1 VAPVN
6 GAFSVIRPGQELPYG
21 TEVIAAATRSPASVV
36 VLGANPGDVPEGRIL
51 ELLTGPFG
59 IGAVVPAAAGPD
71 QAGLPQVARDV
82 DAEGCEVL
90 AVRADV
96 VGLAPID
103 PRAGDPRVVI
113 AAALDAARA
122 QGLRVVSEPDW
133 TSEDAR
139 DVLIID
145 EAVSRVLIITG
156 ELTNDTTRTEE
167 RAVRE
172 LIRSLSAQSQHN
184 QLTVLAVEQPGP
196 AAAPWR
202 AEGVRVIGGPPDW
215 EDLAT
220 REAGSFSHVVVTA
233 SGLRSPARRWIE
245 MAQPQAAKLLFLSSL
260 PFREVAAL
268 VPITR
273 VDEMTGLE
281 LVRIEVEARVAEQ
294 VRWADGVWCEN
305 ERDASFVRGLLPE
318 KPVVVIPSAIE
329 PACAPVPLSNR
340 RGVVIA
346 ALEGHDVIS
355 ANEDA
360 ALRALE
366 EVLPELRKR
375 QPSLDCTVLSNWPTP
390 MLEAAVQAAGGSIS
404 PASELTSVLAS
415 ARVLLA
421 AHGYGTGQAEVI
433 MSSLAA
439 GTPFIVTPQAAAGL
453 DLGVLRS
460 IACFSDVSDMAA
472 RAIQLLTDDAVWHN
486 FSTLCSQVLSADF
499 GTERRTAVVRAALAP
514 LGITP
519 AARMTRW
526 PPAPAVVERV
536 PRRKPPWVALRPGIT
551 TSAPPPPTEPESER
565 DRYASWVASH
575 GPTPEVLRALREDL
589 QQLPYRPLI
598 SVLVPVYNTA
608 SALLLDAID
617 SVRAQ
622 IYDRWQLC
630 IADDG
635 STNPETLEVL
645 ASLAGD
651 PSVQV
656 VDLPGG
662 SGISEAT
669 NAALS
674 LADGEFIALLDH
686 DDLLKPHALAQVVRW
701 LNADPG
707 LDVIY
712 SDEDKLD
719 GRGSL
724 YDPHLKPDWSPD
736 QLTAQ
741 NYVCHLTVAR
751 RTLVERIGG
760 FRSAFDGSQDYD
772 LILRLTEQT
781 DQVAHIPEPLYSWR
795 AVPGSAAAVADAKPY
810 AIEAAQ
816 RALSAAQ
823 VRRGYDGRVDTT
835 AHLGCFRVRYPLPG
849 QPRVSII
856 IPTRNGV
863 HLLRRCVDSVL
874 ERSTYRNYEFL
885 IIDNQSTD
893 GETLGYLADF
903 PGRVIRYPHRFN
915 YARMM
920 NLAARFAEC
929 DAMLFLNNDTEVIS
943 HDWIESLL
951 EHAMRPEVGA
961 VGCRLFFDDG
971 EPQHEGILVGVGGWA
986 LNLNHRGYW
995 ARGDIVRNV
1004 SAVTGAC
1011 TMIRPEVFWRV
1022 GGNDE
1027 RLRVAYNDVDLCLRI
1042 RQAGYQV
1049 VYTPAAELYHFES
1062 SSRGGYEHYEDGPLF
1077 GIRWH
1082 PKERIDPYYSPVLDP
1097 DRPFQIKV

>member
-1 VAPVN
+1 MS
-6 GAFSVIRPGQELPYG
+6 GAFSVVSPGRQLPYG
-21 TEVIAAATRSPASVV
+21 TEVIATATRSPATVV
-36 VLGANPGDVPEGRIL
+36 VLGANPGDAPEGRIL
-51 ELLTGPFG
+51 DLLAGPFG
-59 IGAVVPAAAGPD
+59 IGAVVPAAVVPGDGAR
-71 QAGLPQVARDV
+71 AQVARDV
-82 DAEGCEVL
+82 DLRDCEVL
-90 AVRADV
+90 AVRAKV
-96 VGLAPID
+96 LSLARID
-103 PRAGDPRVVI
+103 PRANDPRLVI
-113 AAALDAARA
+113 AAALEAVRA

-133 TSEDAR
+133 NSEGAGDAMTT
-139 DVLIID
+139 
-145 EAVSRVLIITG
+145 EKAVSRVLILTG
-156 ELTNDTTRTEE
+156 ELSDGTSRTEE
-167 RAVRE
+167 RAVGD
-172 LIRSLSAQSQHN
+172 LIRSLQAQSRYN

-196 AAAPWR
+196 AAARWR
-202 AEGVRVIGGPPDW
+202 AEGVRVVGGPLHW
-215 EDLAT
+215 EDLAGS
-220 REAGSFSHVVVTA
+220 EAASFSHVVVTA
-233 SGLRSPARRWIE
+233 SGLRSPARHWIE
-245 MAQPQAAKLLFLSSL
+245 KAQPQATKLLFLSSL
-260 PFREVAAL
+260 PFREVTAL

-273 VDEMTGLE
+273 ADEMAGLE

-329 PACAPVPLSNR
+329 PAPAPWALSDR

-360 ALRALE
+360 ALRALQ

-375 QPSLDCTVLSNWPTP
+375 QAALECTVFTNWPTP
-390 MLEAAVQAAGGSIS
+390 MLESAVESAGASI
-404 PASELTSVLAS
+404 ASADDLASGLAS
-415 ARVLLA
+415 ARLLLA
-421 AHGYGTGQAEVI
+421 THTYGTGQPEVI
-433 MSSLAA
+433 RSSLAA

-453 DLGVLRS
+453 DLGALGPV
-460 IACFSDVSDMAA
+460 ACFGAVSDIAA
-472 RAIQLLTDDAVWHN
+472 RASQLLTDDAAWHN
-486 FSTLCSQVLSADF
+486 FGALSRQVLAAGF
-499 GTERRTAVVRAALAP
+499 GPERRIAAVSAALAP

-519 AARMTRW
+519 SAPTTRW
-526 PPAPAVVERV
+526 PPARDVGKRAPTGQPVRV
-536 PRRKPPWVALRPGIT
+536 DLRPGI
-551 TSAPPPPTEPESER
+551 SALPTPPLVEPASER
-565 DRYASWVASH
+565 DRYASWVANH
-575 GPTPEVLRALREDL
+575 GPTAETLGALREDL
-589 QQLPYRPLI
+589 QRLTYRPLI
-598 SVLVPVYNTA
+598 SVLVPVYNTDR
-608 SALLLDAID
+608 SLLLEAID

-630 IADDG
+630 IANDG
-635 STNPETLEVL
+635 STNPETLEIL

-651 PSVQV
+651 PSVRLI
-656 VDLPGG
+656 DLPGG
-662 SGISEAT
+662 SGISQAT

-701 LNADPG
+701 LNANPA

-781 DQVAHIPEPLYSWR
+781 EQVAHIPEPLYSWR

-810 AIEAAQ
+810 AIEAAR
-816 RALSAAQ
+816 RALSDAQ
-823 VRRGYDGRVDTT
+823 IRRGHDGRVEET
-835 AHLGCFRVRYPLPG
+835 AYLGHFRVRYSIPG
-849 QPRVSII
+849 QPRVAVI

-863 HLLRRCVDSVL
+863 HLLRRCVAGIL

-893 GETLGYLADF
+893 GETLAYLANF
-903 PGRVIRYPHRFN
+903 AGRVIRYPHRFN

-920 NLAARFAEC
+920 NLAARSVEC
-929 DAMLFLNNDTEVIS
+929 DALLFLNNDTEVIS
-943 HDWIESLL
+943 PDWIESLL

-961 VGCRLFFDDG
+961 VGCRLFFQNG

-986 LNLNHRGYW
+986 LNVNHRGFW
-995 ARGDIVRNV
+995 ARGEIVRNV

-1011 TMIRPEVFWRV
+1011 TMTRPGVFWRV

-1042 RQAGYQV
+1042 RQAGYQI
-1049 VYTPAAELYHFES
+1049 VYTPAAELYHYES

-1082 PKERIDPYYSPVLDP
+1082 PKERSDPYYSPVFDP
-1097 DRPFQIKV
+1097 NRPFEIKV

>member
-1 VAPVN
+1 MTEVV
-6 GAFSVIRPGQELPYG
+6 SVVRPGRQVPYA
-21 TEVIAAATRSPASVV
+21 TDVIATATRSAATV
-36 VLGANPGDVPEGRIL
+36 VLLGADPGNAPEDRIL
-51 ELLTGPFG
+51 DLLIGPFG
-59 IGAVVPAAAGPD
+59 IGAVVPAAAGPAA
-71 QAGLPQVARDV
+71 AGQSLVARDV
-82 DAEGCEVL
+82 DPEECEVA

-96 VGLAPID
+96 VSLARID
-103 PRAGDPRVVI
+103 PRADDPKLVI
-113 AAALDAARA
+113 AAALDAVRA
-122 QGLRVVSEPDW
+122 QGLRVVSEPGW
-133 TSEDAR
+133 TSEGAYEASNTDT
-139 DVLIID
+139 
-145 EAVSRVLIITG
+145 AVSQILVITG
-156 ELTNDTTRTEE
+156 ELTIGSIRTEA

-172 LIRSLSAQSQHN
+172 LIQSLNAQSRQS

-196 AAAPWR
+196 AAAGWR
-202 AEGVRVIGGPPDW
+202 AEGVRVIAGPPNW
-215 EDLAT
+215 EELAT

-233 SGLRSPARRWIE
+233 SGLKSPARRWIE
-245 MAQPQAAKLLFLSSL
+245 RVQPQAAKVLFLSSL
-260 PFREVAAL
+260 PFREITAL

-273 VDEMTGLE
+273 MDEMTGLE
-281 LVRIEVEARVAEQ
+281 LARVEVEARVAEQ
-294 VRWADGVWCEN
+294 VRWADAIWCEQ

-318 KPVVVIPSAIE
+318 KPVAVIPPTIE
-329 PACAPVPLSNR
+329 AVPAPVPLSDR

-346 ALEGHDVIS
+346 ALEGHDVI
-355 ANEDA
+355 AGNEDA

-366 EVLPELRKR
+366 EVVPAMRKR
-375 QPSLDCTVLSNWPTP
+375 HPTLECTVLSNWPTP
-390 MLEAAVQAAGGSIS
+390 MLEAAVQSAGASIAGVS
-404 PASELTSVLAS
+404 DLARALAS

-421 AHGYGTGQAEVI
+421 THGYGTGQPEVI
-433 MSSLAA
+433 RSSLAV

-453 DLGVLRS
+453 DLGVLGP
-460 IACFSDVSDMAA
+460 IACFSGVADIAA
-472 RAIQLLTDDAVWHN
+472 RVVQLMTDNAAWHN
-486 FSTLCSQVLSADF
+486 FASASRQLLAAGF
-499 GTERRTAVVRAALAP
+499 GAERRTAAVGAALAP

-519 AARMTRW
+519 GAPTTRW
-526 PPAPAVVERV
+526 PQAPGLVEPAPRG
-536 PRRKPPWVALRPGIT
+536 KPVWVDLRPGLT
-551 TSAPPPPTEPESER
+551 TSPAPPLVEPASER
-565 DRYASWVASH
+565 DRYASWVTHH
-575 GPTPEVLRALREDL
+575 GPTPEALRALREELDRVS
-589 QQLPYRPLI
+589 YRPLI
-598 SVLVPVYNTA
+598 SVLVPVYNTDRA
-608 SALLLDAID
+608 VLLDTID

-622 IYDRWQLC
+622 IYGHWQLC
-630 IADDG
+630 IANDG
-635 STNPETLEVL
+635 STKPETLEIL

-651 PSVQV
+651 PAVRV
-656 VDLPGG
+656 IDLPGG
-662 SGISEAT
+662 SGISGAT

-674 LADGEFIALLDH
+674 LAQGEFVALLDH

-719 GRGSL
+719 SQGSL

-781 DQVAHIPEPLYSWR
+781 ERIAHIPEPLYSWR
-795 AVPGSAAAVADAKPY
+795 AVPGSAAAVVDAKPY
-810 AIEAAQ
+810 AIEAAR
-816 RALSAAQ
+816 RALSDAQ
-823 VRRGYDGRVDTT
+823 IRRGYDGRVDET
-835 AHLGCFRVRYPLPG
+835 AYLGHFRVRYPIPG
-849 QPRVSII
+849 QPRVAII

-863 HLLRRCVDSVL
+863 HLMRRCVDSVL

-893 GETLGYLADF
+893 AETLAYLADF

-920 NLAARFAEC
+920 NLAARSAEC
-929 DAMLFLNNDTEVIS
+929 DALLFLNNDTQVIS
-943 HDWIESLL
+943 PDWIECLL

-961 VGCRLFFDDG
+961 VGCRLFFEDG
-971 EPQHEGILVGVGGWA
+971 QPQHEGILVGVCGWA
-986 LNLNHRGYW
+986 HNLNHKGFW

-1011 TMIRPEVFWRV
+1011 TMIRPGVFWRI

-1042 RQAGYQV
+1042 RQAGYHV

-1082 PKERIDPYYSPVLDP
+1082 PKERSDPYYSPVFDP
-1097 DRPFQIKV
+1097 NRPFEIKV